1 MFDYKEENINRV
13 PQEED
18 IRRDVGGRSPDT
30 SVGMWEGKSPGNIRP
45 SSGGYDE
52 NSHTLSPSQMTAK
65 EDSVPFWSADP
76 NILLKQPYLLEFFP
90 VDGMTYNQKLN
101 AISRAVIILCVLGY
115 FFTTNIRIIIVSVL
129 TLAAIFI
136 LHYYQER
143 ENSKSRKI
151 IEENFEN
158 QADEVYRKYNYTKD
172 PSVFDNPTAGNPFSN
187 VLIPDINYN
196 PDKKPAPPS
205 FNSHVNSQILKEAK
219 QLVSDLN
226 PRQPDI
232 SDKLFGD
239 LGEQYV
245 FEQSLR
251 QFNSNPATTIPNDQK
266 SFAEFCYGSM
276 VSAKDGNPFA
286 LARNLPRYNNY

>member
-1 MFDYKEENINRV
+1 MSEYKENTINEYD
-13 PQEED
+13 PIHQNPPSPIIKEKESKHD
-18 IRRDVGGRSPDT
+18 ID
-30 SVGMWEGKSPGNIRP
+30 
-45 SSGGYDE
+45 
-52 NSHTLSPSQMTAK
+52 H
-65 EDSVPFWSADP
+65 VPFWSTDP

-90 VDGMTYNQKLN
+90 VETMTYNQKLN
-101 AISRAVIILCVLGY
+101 AISRAVILLGILGY
-115 FFTTNIRIIIVSVL
+115 IFTMNIRIAIVSVL

-143 ENSKSRKI
+143 ENAKSRKV
-151 IEENFEN
+151 IEERFEN
-158 QADEVYRKYNYTKD
+158 QADEVYRQFNYTKD
-172 PSVFDNPTAGNPFSN
+172 PSVFDTPTPENPFSN

-205 FNSHVNSQILKEAK
+205 FSSHVNSQILKEAQ

-226 PRQPDI
+226 PGQ
-232 SDKLFGD
+232 SDLSNKLFGD
-239 LGEQYV
+239 LGEQFV